1 MAVIDLPLGLLFS
14 THGPYGRVAH
24 TLLNGALLACAQV
37 NADADLPVRLRPV
50 HVDPAGVLA
59 QYADGA
65 ASMIGQGIRHI
76 CGCYTSSSR
85 KEVLPLIEKHDA
97 QLWYPSHYEGF
108 ETTSNVVYTGA
119 APNQHLTPLID
130 YLFGSFG
137 PRAYGIG
144 SNYIWAWE
152 SVRVLR
158 EGVSR
163 LGGEVVAERYVPV
176 GETDLAAHIDEVLEL
191 RPNYVFNALIGS
203 SAYAF
208 FRGLRMACRE
218 RGIDQP
224 RVLPV
229 ASCNLS
235 EPELHEIGAGAADG
249 QISSSV
255 YFASL
260 PGARNADF
268 IAAYRAAF
276 PAGPAVSAEAEASFI
291 AVHLLARAVARAG
304 TADVAAVRA
313 ALPDCPLDAPQG
325 RVWIDGSTMHAYL
338 TPRIG
343 LSRDDFGFDILRE
356 AAQPVRPD
364 PYLVGWSRDIEPAPN
379 ASVLRIVR

>member
-1 MAVIDLPLGLLFS
+1 MIDLPLGLLFS
-14 THGPYGRVAH
+14 TDGPYGRVAH
-24 TLLNGALLACAQV
+24 TLLNGAMLACAQI
-37 NADADLPVRLRPV
+37 NADPGSAVRLRPV
-50 HVDPAGVLA
+50 QVNPKGVL
-59 QYADGA
+59 QEYAAGA
-65 ASMIGQGIRHI
+65 KSLIDQGIRHI

-108 ETTSNVVYTGA
+108 ETTSNVIYTGA

-130 YLFGSFG
+130 YLFNSFG
-137 PRAYGIG
+137 RRAYGIG

-152 SVRVLR
+152 SIRVLR
-158 EGVSR
+158 EGVNR
-163 LGGEVVAERYVPV
+163 LGGEVIAERYVPV

-191 RPNYVFNALIGS
+191 RPDYVFNALIGS

-208 FRGLRMACRE
+208 FRGLRRACAE

-224 RVLPV
+224 RILPV

-235 EPELHEIGAGAADG
+235 EPELHEIGSDAADG

-260 PGARNADF
+260 QGARNAEF
-268 IAAYRAAF
+268 TAAYRAAF
-276 PAGPAVSAEAEASFI
+276 PDGPAVSAEAEASFI

-304 TADVAAVRA
+304 SADVVAVRA
-313 ALPDCPLDAPQG
+313 TVPHCAIDAPQG

-343 LSRDDFGFDILRE
+343 LSRKDFGFDILRE
-356 AAQPVRPD
+356 AAEPVRPD
-364 PYLVGWSRDIEPAPN
+364 PYLVGWARETEPALNSP
-379 ASVLRIVR
+379 VLRIVR

>member
-1 MAVIDLPLGLLFS
+1 MINVPLGLLFS
-14 THGPYGRVAH
+14 TDGPYGPVTH
-24 TLLNGALLACAQV
+24 TQLNGALLACRQV
-37 NADADLPVRLRPV
+37 NADANVPVRLHPI
-50 HVDPAGVLA
+50 HVNPKGELA
-59 QYADGA
+59 RYADGA
-65 ASMIGQGIRHI
+65 KSLIDQGIRHI

-97 QLWYPSHYEGF
+97 QLWYPTHYEGF
-108 ETTSNVVYTGA
+108 ETTSNVVYTGP
-119 APNQHLTPLID
+119 APNQHLTPLVD
-130 YLFGSFG
+130 YLFERFG

-158 EGVSR
+158 ECVNR
-163 LGGEVVAERYVPV
+163 LGGEVIAERFVPV

-208 FRGLRMACRE
+208 FRGLRQACID

-235 EPELHEIGAGAADG
+235 EPELHEIGIDAADG

-260 PGARNADF
+260 DNARNAEF
-268 IAAYRAAF
+268 TAAYDANF
-276 PAGPAVSAEAEASFI
+276 PTGPAISAEAEASFI
-291 AVHLLARAVARAG
+291 AVHLLARAAARAG

-313 ALPDCPLDAPQG
+313 ALPECEMDAPQG
-325 RVWIDGSTMHAYL
+325 RVWIDGGTMHAYL

-343 LSRDDFGFDILRE
+343 QSRKDFGFDILRE
-356 AAQPVRPD
+356 AKAPVRPD
-364 PYLVGWSRDIEPAPN
+364 PYLVGWSRKIEPPL
-379 ASVLRIVR
+379 SKPVLRIV

>member
-14 THGPYGRVAH
+14 TDGPYGRVAH
-24 TLLNGALLACAQV
+24 TLLNGALLACQQV
-37 NADADLPVRLRPV
+37 NAGGAVRLHPMPV
-50 HVDPAGVLA
+50 NPGGDLA
-59 QYADGA
+59 SYAAGA
-65 ASMIGQGIRHI
+65 AQMIDQGIRHI

-85 KEVLPLIEKHDA
+85 KEVLPLIERHDA

-108 ETTSNVVYTGA
+108 ETTANVVYTGA

-130 YLFGSFG
+130 FLHGRFGR
-137 PRAYGIG
+137 RAYSIG

-152 SVRVLR
+152 NSRVLR
-158 EGVSR
+158 EGVAR

-176 GETDLAAHIDEVLEL
+176 GETDLAAQIDEVLAL
-191 RPNYVFNALIGS
+191 RPDYVFNALIGS

-208 FRGLRMACRE
+208 FRGLRQACLR

-224 RVLPV
+224 RVMPV

-235 EPELHEIGAGAADG
+235 EPELQEIGAEAADG
-249 QISSSV
+249 QISASV

-260 PGARNADF
+260 PGQKNREF
-268 IAAYRAAF
+268 TAAYAAAF
-276 PAGPAVSAEAEASFI
+276 PDGPSISAEAEASFI

-304 TADVAAVRA
+304 TAEVAAVRA
-313 ALPDCPLDAPQG
+313 ALPDCTLDAPQG
-325 RVWIDGSTMHAYL
+325 RVWIDGTTMHAYL

-343 LSRDDFGFDILRE
+343 LSRKDFGFDILRQSPE
-356 AAQPVRPD
+356 PVRPD
-364 PYLVGWSRDIEPAPN
+364 PYLVGWARDIEPPQSN
-379 ASVLRIVR
+379 PVLRIVP